1 MADNPG
7 TLVVHFDKIMVN
19 SISTSA
25 GIFVGTNSQYGWSS
39 HNKEN
44 ANICGIS
51 GDSNEFVNN
60 VNILHDDDLIDTPI
74 DDRDLMIQQT
84 CERG

>member
-1 MADNPG
+1 MADNPN

-19 SISTSA
+19 SISTNS

-39 HNKEN
+39 HSKSN
-44 ANICGIS
+44 ANISDIV
-51 GDSNEFVNN
+51 GDGNEFQNN

-74 DDRDLMIQQT
+74 DDRDLMIQQS
-84 CERG
+84 